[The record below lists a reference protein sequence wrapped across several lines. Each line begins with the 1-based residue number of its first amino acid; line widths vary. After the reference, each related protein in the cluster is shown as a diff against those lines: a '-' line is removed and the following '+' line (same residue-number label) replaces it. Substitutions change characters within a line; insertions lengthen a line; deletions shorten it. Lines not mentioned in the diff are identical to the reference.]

1 MTDKIFSK
9 YYNRD
14 LSWLLFNRR
23 VIKQSHNSSV
33 PLLERLK
40 FLAIASN
47 NLDEFYSVRVPGIQE
62 VLAIDPQARDKKT
75 GLLQRDVRK
84 KICERNRKNIKLQY
98 GNYDYLTK
106 KAQRKGIFSL
116 ESYDS
121 LEAREKEQLDEYFKS
136 NVFPCLTTIQ
146 FDHYHARSHYVDGE
160 LNIFVKSIYE
170 GSQFITIIPLS
181 DKLDRLIPLS
191 TRDRYIF
198 LEDLLVNN
206 LSKILINHEILSKFV
221 FRVTR
226 DKDIEI
232 DSEIDASIFES
243 VEKYLEEREKGR
255 PSRIE
260 YTGSSVN
267 KHSAD
272 TDLLSDSLN
281 LDKKSSYHI
290 PGPLD
295 LTFLF
300 GLVKRYA
307 SSHKDLVYK
316 KFSPIEP
323 LKDEDI
329 FQKIDQ
335 KSLLLEH
342 PFESFDYVVKLL
354 HQAANDKNTLAI
366 KQTIYRVAEN
376 SKIIE
381 GLIEAAKNGIQVTVV
396 IELKARF
403 NEEMNLALVD
413 RLLEAGCYV
422 SFGKEGY
429 KTHGKLLLI
438 VKREKNTTKSYVH
451 IASGN
456 YNEDTSKAYID
467 LSLLTSDTRYV
478 NDVEKFFNYIV
489 NDIERPEYDLLSTS
503 PNLLK
508 NNLIEKIKAMKLHY
522 LKTGQGKIF
531 FKSNALTDR
540 EIIDALYSAA
550 KTGLPIRMVVRGAN
564 CMKLG
569 LCGPK
574 ENVVISSIVG
584 RFLEHSRIYAFY
596 WREDS
601 DINQADMWISS
612 ADLMTRNMDDRIEV
626 AAPLI
631 DLRLKEKL
639 AKIIRIYENDF
650 KDASYLDRKGSY
662 NKLSLPGGASA
673 QETFMQLA
681 EEGKK
686 LESVNIKK
694 IKGPKSSEKAKG
706 RETLTRDYDK
716 NFRFHRFYNVVMIL
730 LVMVILFL
738 VVSWFVNL

>member
-1 MTDKIFSK
+1 MSDRIFSR

-62 VLAIDPQARDKKT
+62 VLSLDPHARDKKT
-75 GLLQRDVRK
+75 GLLQKDVRN

-98 GNYDYLTK
+98 GNYKYLTAKARK
-106 KAQRKGIFSL
+106 KEIFAIDSYKGL
-116 ESYDS
+116 DQ
-121 LEAREKEQLDEYFKS
+121 REKERMDEYFKS
-136 NVFPCLTTIQ
+136 NIFPCLTTTQ
-146 FDHYHARSHYVDGE
+146 FDHYHAKSRYVDGE
-160 LNIFVKSIYE
+160 LNIYVRSSYE
-170 GSQFITIIPLS
+170 NSEIITIIPLS

-191 TRDRYIF
+191 VPNHYIF
-198 LEDLLVNN
+198 LEDLILNN
-206 LSKILINHEILSKFV
+206 LSVILSDHEISSKFV

-232 DSEIDASIFES
+232 DSEIDTSILES
-243 VEKYLEEREKGR
+243 VEKYLEEREKGK
-255 PSRIE
+255 PSRLE
-260 YTGSSVN
+260 YAGRDVN
-267 KHSAD
+267 KDSSD
-272 TDLLSDSLN
+272 INLLSETLN

-300 GLVKRYA
+300 KLVAFYGA
-307 SSHKDLVYK
+307 THKDLVYK
-316 KFSPIEP
+316 EFSPIIP
-323 LKDEDI
+323 APDEDI
-329 FQKIDQ
+329 FKKIDQ
-335 KSLLLEH
+335 TPLLLEH

-354 HQAANDKNTLAI
+354 SQAASDKDTVAI

-381 GLIEAAKNGIQVTVV
+381 ELIRAAKNGIQVTVV

-403 NEEMNLALVD
+403 NEKMNLALVD
-413 RLLEAGCYV
+413 RLVDAGCYV

-438 VKREKNTTKSYVH
+438 VKKTKNTTKSYVH

-456 YNEDTSKAYID
+456 YNEDTSKAYVD
-467 LSLLTSDTRYV
+467 LSLITSNPKYV
-478 NDVEKFFNYIV
+478 EDVENFFNYIV
-489 NDIERPEYDLLSTS
+489 NDINPPQYNLISTS

-508 NNLIEKIKAMKLHY
+508 EQLLEKIKAMKLHY
-522 LKTGQGKIF
+522 LRTGQGKIF
-531 FKSNALTDR
+531 FKTNALTDW

-550 KTGLPIRMVVRGAN
+550 KTGLPIRMVVRGAS

-569 LCGPK
+569 LCGPR
-574 ENVVISSIVG
+574 ENIVISSIVG

-596 WREDS
+596 WGEDS
-601 DINQADMWISS
+601 NIAEADMWISS

-626 AAPLI
+626 AAPII
-631 DLRLKEKL
+631 DFKLKEKL
-639 AKIIRIYENDF
+639 AKIIRIYESDF
-650 KDASYLDRKGSY
+650 KDASYLDREGNY
-662 NKLSLPGGASA
+662 NKLALPGGASA
-673 QETFMQLA
+673 QETFIQLA

-694 IKGPKSSEKAKG
+694 LKGPELSTKNRGKSFLRRSSD
-706 RETLTRDYDK
+706 T
-716 NFRFHRFYNVVMIL
+716 NFRFNRFYNVIMI
-730 LVMVILFL
+730 ILILIIIFL
-738 VVSWFVNL
+738 IVT